1 MIINYFKNRYKTH
14 TRSKQQQTN
23 KQKKNFKKF
32 QKKIIQQKTQ
42 NIILLLRCI
51 PNYITIYICK
61 EKRKQLYTKRKVK

>member
-23 KQKKNFKKF
+23 KKKLKKNS
-32 QKKIIQQKTQ
+32 KKIIQHKTQ
-42 NIILLLRCI
+42 NILLLLRCI